1 MAWLLAG
8 AVALTGPV
16 AGAQSVEG
24 LPLSR
29 FVEQQE
35 RIALEDGQFIDLRFL
50 IAREAAS
57 ETTRLIDTTAAALKM
72 LSAWFGPPTALGG
85 VEGQP
90 PFTVAAVPWRGR
102 FSGTTQHGMV
112 SAPVR
117 FLTPARDQSTERALI
132 GALVRRY
139 WIGAEGPDV
148 PFKSSLV
155 TYVST
160 RAIHHLL
167 EGSNFETVRFFGGYV
182 PFPLRSVLLSPPVG
196 DPRPRVSGFEELE
209 PQTGSAEEVRRGV
222 AALQTLE
229 RYVGWPTMLEAI
241 SALPRTSERR
251 DAEAFATA
259 LSDVRGTDL
268 RSLVAEC
275 LSSEAVFDYS
285 LESLESTSS
294 GAGLVETTVT
304 INRRG
309 SGRFA
314 IGDETGERDRSI
326 PLLVRFAD
334 GSEARDY
341 FDGAA
346 PTVSLIYSAK
356 AAAVAATIDPDAM
369 LLLDEDR
376 DNNTI
381 IRNAPVS
388 RLGIRLALHWL
399 AWLQN
404 AMLSY
409 TALV

>member
-1 MAWLLAG
+1 MALS
-8 AVALTGPV
+8 GPV
-16 AGAQSVEG
+16 AGAQSVDG

-29 FVEQQE
+29 FVEHQE
-35 RIALEDGQFIDLRFL
+35 RIELEDGRFIDIRFL

-57 ETTRLIDTTAAALKM
+57 ETTRLIDATGAALKM
-72 LSAWFGPPTALGG
+72 LSAWFGPPP
-85 VEGQP
+85 P

-102 FSGTTQHGMV
+102 FSGTSEHGMV
-112 SAPVR
+112 TAPVR
-117 FLTPARDQSTERALI
+117 FLTAARDQSTERALI
-132 GALVRRY
+132 GALVRHY
-139 WIGAEGPDV
+139 WSGAGGPAG
-148 PFKSSLV
+148 PFKESLV
-155 TYVST
+155 NYVST

-167 EGSNFETVRFFGGYV
+167 ADTNFETPRFFGGTL
-182 PFPLRSVLLSPPVG
+182 PFPLRSVLLSPPIG
-196 DPRPRVSGFEELE
+196 DPRPRVSGFAELE
-209 PQTGSAEEVRRGV
+209 PQTGPVEEVGRGL

-241 SALPRTSERR
+241 SALPRTTERR
-251 DAEAFATA
+251 DAEAFASA

-275 LSSEAVFDYS
+275 LSSDAVFDYS
-285 LESLESTSS
+285 LESLQSTSS

-304 INRRG
+304 IIRRG

-314 IGDETGERDRSI
+314 TGDETGERDRSI

-346 PTVSLIYSAK
+346 PTVSLIYSAR

-381 IRNAPVS
+381 VRNPPLS